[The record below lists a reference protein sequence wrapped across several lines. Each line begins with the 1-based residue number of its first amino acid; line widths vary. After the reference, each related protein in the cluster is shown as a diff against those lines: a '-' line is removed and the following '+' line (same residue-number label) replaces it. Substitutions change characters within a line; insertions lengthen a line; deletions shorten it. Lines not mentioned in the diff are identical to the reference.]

1 MNFVNSTLFFSL
13 PGRYAKALLLQ
24 KDERF
29 SKEFE
34 VTIKALRA
42 DPVSALLLNSKHL
55 DKKFL
60 ISFMDTLGS
69 ILELSKTFIN
79 FLKVLIQ
86 NNRMNILADI
96 HRCYDTLWNQDHNY
110 QNAVIF
116 SASTLLA
123 DNKIHIESLLNNVF
137 PQKLTISYKIDKELL
152 GGFLIEVGN
161 MRIDATVLNEIKQI
175 KQMLETA

>member
-1 MNFVNSTLFFSL
+1 MNFANSTLFFSL

-24 KDERF
+24 KDESF

-34 VTIKALRA
+34 VTIKTLQA

-60 ISFMDTLGS
+60 ISFMDTIGS
-69 ILELSKTFIN
+69 ILKLSKTFVN
-79 FLKVLIQ
+79 FLKVLTQ
-86 NNRMNILADI
+86 NNRMNILTDI

-110 QNAVIF
+110 QNALIF
-116 SASTLLA
+116 SATPLLSE
-123 DNKIHIESLLNNVF
+123 NKIQIESLLNEFF
-137 PQKLTISYKIDKELL
+137 PQKLTLSYKVDKTLL

-161 MRIDATVLNEIKQI
+161 RRIDATMLNEIKQI
-175 KQMLETA
+175 KQILETA